1 MEKAQKRQNVSKIY
15 KNTIKSPIIFSDFTS
30 SLLKSLQAE
39 QQNMFDQ
46 RSQRSERSFSDRIS
60 QMSFHS
66 ELPLPKNK
74 AMIPENREIGE
85 CWDTLEQ

>member
-1 MEKAQKRQNVSKIY
+1 MLQKYIKIQS
-15 KNTIKSPIIFSDFTS
+15 NRFFNHFFSLQTS
-30 SLLKSLQAE
+30 SLLKSLEAE
-39 QQNMFDQ
+39 QENMFDQ